1 MSRDAAVRAGESGK
15 PPTILLSFY
24 LTACQTFWHSIWH
37 SIWHIFWHILFGI
50 LYGIFS
56 DFLALVKIWRIFW
69 HSISGTFWKL
79 AFYLTYLGAY
89 FLRVYLSNILT
100 LNLAFYLAYIAR
112 FYVAFYLAFYLTVY
126 LTNMLSFRLSEVHP
140 DILPE
145 IYCGIFWNLCVDIL
159 YTWHMFWHCIRC
171 IICQISYTYI
181 YSRGVCSTSMRLCFC
196 EGRSFKAIWK
206 PSKFKIKCP
215 QVHASQ
221 LVFWFQTHEIT
232 PWTGCLYCL

>member
-1 MSRDAAVRAGESGK
+1 MLPSEQVRAENHPPFFCHFIWQPVKHSDIQSG
-15 PPTILLSFY
+15 ILSD
-24 LTACQTFWHSIWH
+24 
-37 SIWHIFWHILFGI
+37 IFSDILFGI

-181 YSRGVCSTSMRLCFC
+181 YIVEVFVLQACICVFVRVGHSKRFENHPNSKSSVHKSM
-196 EGRSFKAIWK
+196 
-206 PSKFKIKCP
+206 
-215 QVHASQ
+215 
-221 LVFWFQTHEIT
+221 LVS
-232 PWTGCLYCL
+232 